1 MAFQTLLPRTAYESS
16 DSYWHRLRWWAG
28 LLFGVPMTT
37 FMVLRQRDGLFVN
50 LILGVAGSVA
60 FGFLTAWWARRA
72 SRTAIDRAYLG
83 DPTVVADPP
92 NEAEYPSRLP
102 CGYQLST
109 RRMVPGVLYVGC
121 TNLLFMPNRAARR
134 LLRDN
139 VALGALLALEFSRS
153 PWQLGF
159 LARQVAP
166 DHRTLIRVE
175 GAGAVTHLEVPDPAG
190 FLRAIEI
197 CKAAC
202 RGNGA

>member
-1 MAFQTLLPRTAYESS
+1 MY
-16 DSYWHRLRWWAG
+16 
-28 LLFGVPMTT
+28 GVPMTA
-37 FMVLRQRDGLFVN
+37 FMVMNQRDSLFLN
-50 LILGVAGSVA
+50 LFLGVGGGIA
-60 FGFLTAWWARRA
+60 FGFLMVWWGRRA

-92 NEAEYPSRLP
+92 NDAEYPSRLP

-139 VALGALLALEFSRS
+139 VALGALLTLEFSRS
-153 PWQLGF
+153 PWHLGF

-166 DHRTLIRVE
+166 DHRTLIKVE
-175 GAGAVTHLEVPDPAG
+175 GAGAVNHLEVPDPDG
-190 FLRAIEI
+190 FLKAIDM

-202 RGNGA
+202 KDNGA